1 MSDKEVAVVTG
12 GARGI
17 GLALADGAARR
28 GMKVAVIDLDPEAVD
43 EAVQSL
49 RDRWGSNVIGFAADV
64 TDEQE
69 VADYVGSVER
79 SLGAITLYCSNAG
92 LLSRPGV
99 GTAEEW
105 QSLWGV
111 HVLANVYVART
122 VAPLMV
128 KRGKGAIVM
137 SASAAGL
144 LMMTQSAPY
153 TVTKHAAV
161 AFAEWLAVELGDHNV
176 QVHCICPQGVRTA
189 MVTSQPGGE
198 EEAEAAGA
206 LLDPFEVAD
215 GVFAAVEAGRFLIL
229 PHPDVHGFE
238 VNKVADRDRWLAG
251 MRRMKRAM
259 VVSR

>member
-79 SLGAITLYCSNAG
+79 SLGAITSTAPTQGCSAV
-92 LLSRPGV
+92 PGV

-128 KRGKGAIVM
+128 KRGKDNRDVSVGSRAAHDNAVRPLHRHEARGRRLRRMAGGGARR
-137 SASAAGL
+137 
-144 LMMTQSAPY
+144 
-153 TVTKHAAV
+153 
-161 AFAEWLAVELGDHNV
+161 
-176 QVHCICPQGVRTA
+176 PQR
-189 MVTSQPGGE
+189 P
-198 EEAEAAGA
+198 GA
-206 LLDPFEVAD
+206 LHLPTGRPHRD
-215 GVFAAVEAGRFLIL
+215 GYQPARWGGGGGGGRRASRSVRGGQRCLRCGQRPAA
-229 PHPDVHGFE
+229 
-238 VNKVADRDRWLAG
+238 
-251 MRRMKRAM
+251 
-259 VVSR
+259 S